1 MPRTGLEHLKRRTFF
16 SVMDYWVLVPIVLV
30 SIIGLFVLN
39 KVLADGFDGY
49 PMIFYKQVGAVMVG
63 LIFTL
68 VLCMVEVPTLRL
80 IGWGLYI
87 VSILLL
93 FYAMVDKFSLEYKW
107 GADSW
112 IRIPVL
118 GTFQPSELT
127 KIGLAMTSAF
137 VFEALQQKKIKPWKG
152 FMILLA
158 LFGVPVLLIM
168 RQPDFGTTMV
178 VIFMFLCML
187 FVWGLKWRYVLLGSS
202 GLVLAGIMAWLFYFS
217 DYQKNRII
225 TFLYPGSD
233 PTASYNLLQAKQA
246 IASGGLLGSTKDNPV
261 HVPVKESDF
270 IYTAVSEHMG
280 LVGTTALIIL
290 IFFFLVRCLYI
301 AARIRNSQPAL
312 SLMMVGLV
320 AALAFHFIE
329 NMGMCVG
336 LLPITGIPLP
346 FVSQGG
352 TAMIVNFI
360 ALGVISSISME
371 RNLDRM

>member
-63 LIFTL
+63 LVFTL